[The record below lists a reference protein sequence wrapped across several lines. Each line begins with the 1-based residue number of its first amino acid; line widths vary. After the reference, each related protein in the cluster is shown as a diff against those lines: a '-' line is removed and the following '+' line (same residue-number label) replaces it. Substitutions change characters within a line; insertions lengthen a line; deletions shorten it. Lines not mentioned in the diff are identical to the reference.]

1 MEDIS
6 NVFVD
11 QEQPEVDYAELD
23 FEDQLKHTQRIK
35 GKVLHKLIS
44 GNNGIPD
51 DKDGVELILKVA
63 DSMDKVTI
71 AKKRLAVDEKQGDD
85 ASSILNA
92 VLHSIGMENPF
103 LRKPGTTPQETQD
116 IGEMPSFDGKHA
128 DGESEIGVIVDTS
141 DKFLT
146 RMDEVN
152 RHELERRSAEL
163 GVV

>member
-11 QEQPEVDYAELD
+11 QEKPEVDYAELD

-51 DKDGVELILKVA
+51 DKDSVELILKVA

-71 AKKRLAVDEKQGDD
+71 AKKRLAVDEKHGDD

-103 LRKPGTTPQETQD
+103 LRKEGSSPQATQD
-116 IGEMPSFDGKHA
+116 IGEMPSFDGQHA
-128 DGESEIGVIVDTS
+128 DGEAEVGVIVDTS